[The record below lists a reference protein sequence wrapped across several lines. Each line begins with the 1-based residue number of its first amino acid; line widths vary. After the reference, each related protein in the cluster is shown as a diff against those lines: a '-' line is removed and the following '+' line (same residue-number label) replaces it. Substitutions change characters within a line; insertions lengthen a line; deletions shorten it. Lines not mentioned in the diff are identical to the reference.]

1 MTNITLAMDEK
12 LVKKA
17 RAFAKSEGTT
27 LNALVRNL
35 VSNAIAE
42 RQRREESR
50 QRLLEMMDTSTAR
63 LPKDYKFNREEL
75 YESPRLSGHKRADLR
90 SGSKRKQSG

>member
-12 LVKKA
+12 LVKRA

-27 LNALVRNL
+27 LNALVRSL
-35 VSNAIAE
+35 VSKAIDE

-50 QRLLEMMDTSTAR
+50 QRLLEMMDASTAR
-63 LPKDYKFNREEL
+63 LPKDYKFDREEL
-75 YESPRLSGHKRADLR
+75 YENQGFSGHNRVDLR
-90 SGSKRKQSG
+90 GGGKRKQSS